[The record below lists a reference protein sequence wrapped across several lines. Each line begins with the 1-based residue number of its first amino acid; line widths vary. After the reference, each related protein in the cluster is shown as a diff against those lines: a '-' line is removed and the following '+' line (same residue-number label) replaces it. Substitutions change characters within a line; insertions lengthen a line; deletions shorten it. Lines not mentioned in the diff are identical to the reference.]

1 MDAENPLTDMDEL
14 LSHAAE
20 KRKALPGQPTAYRLL
35 NGMGDSLEG
44 VTLDRYGT
52 HYQIQFFGV
61 QNLSRE
67 SELIQ
72 AVLHGCDPS
81 FLVVKYRLDPS
92 GRALETPAM
101 KVVHGAADQSVTEV
115 EEYGCRFRVDLL
127 DTVNPGL
134 FLDMRDIRDAVGQ
147 MSIGREILNLFSYT
161 CSFGVHSRMNG
172 ATRAVNVDVSGKI
185 LEKGRQN
192 YALNGLE
199 CLPGEFFKGDSAE
212 YLDWAIRK
220 KKRFGGIVLDPP
232 SFARHRHGVFSV
244 REHMAQ
250 LVGSCAQVLEPQG
263 FLMLST
269 NYSAWTCDE
278 LAQTALEAF
287 RSHGIGASLQWKK
300 GQGLDFPGSG
310 KMKESSLSAVLLQK
324 DIT

>member
-1 MDAENPLTDMDEL
+1 MTDIHEL
-14 LSHAAE
+14 LALAAE
-20 KRKALPGQPTAYRLL
+20 KRMALPGQPTAYRIL

-52 HYQIQFFGV
+52 HYQIQFFGD
-61 QNLSRE
+61 QNIERE

-72 AVLHGCDPS
+72 AALHLWAPE

-92 GRALETPAM
+92 GRALETPTM
-101 KVVHGAADQSVTEV
+101 KVVHGATDQSVTEV

-172 ATRAVNVDVSGKI
+172 AIRAVNVDVSGKI
-185 LEKGRQN
+185 LEKGRFN
-192 YALNGLE
+192 YRLNGLE
-199 CLPGEFFKGDSAE
+199 CLPGEFFKGDSSE

-220 KKRFGGIVLDPP
+220 NKRFGGIVLDPP

-244 REHMAQ
+244 REHMAP
-250 LVGSCAQVLEPQG
+250 LVASCAQVLEPQG

-287 RSHGIGASLQWKK
+287 RSQGFGASLQWKK

-310 KMKESSLSAVLLQK
+310 KMKESSLSAVLIYK
-324 DIT
+324 DMV